1 MLEILLWSMIIV
13 ILYSYAGYG
22 IILFFYGRLAAIR
35 EGREDGAAR
44 SSFEPQVCLLVASF
58 NEGPWIEKKIRNC
71 LHLDYPPEKLSICWV
86 TDGSDDNSVSL
97 LKGHPRILH
106 LHQAERR
113 GKIAAVNRGM
123 EYVDAEIVIFS
134 DANSI
139 LSPQSVR
146 IMIAHFQNPHVGC
159 IAGEKR
165 IQAQGQDEAASS
177 GEGLYWRYESWIK
190 KQESRIGSCMG
201 AAGELFAIRRSLFNA
216 VEEDTL
222 IEDFVISMRIA
233 MLGYTIDYC
242 PQAYTAESASATI
255 AEEFKRKTRI
265 AAGNFQC
272 LLRMPQLLNPVRHGL
287 LAVQY
292 ISHKFLRSF
301 IIPLLLAALLPINF
315 SLLRESAFLPQY
327 VYDALLAL
335 QILFYGLALIG
346 KIFENRSVSSR
357 IFFIPYYV
365 VMMNVASIVGC
376 YRYAA
381 GKQSVKWE
389 KALRK
394 DGPC

>member
-1 MLEILLWSMIIV
+1 MIIV
-13 ILYSYAGYG
+13 ILYSYIGYG
-22 IILFFYGRLAAIR
+22 IALFLYGRLAAVPESSE
-35 EGREDGAAR
+35 EGAT
-44 SSFEPQVCLLVASF
+44 SNCCEPHVCLLVASY

-71 LHLDYPPEKLSICWV
+71 LQLDYPPEKLSICWV

-97 LKGHPRILH
+97 LQGHPRILH
-106 LHQAERR
+106 LHQPERM

-123 EYVDAEIVIFS
+123 AYIDAEIVIFS
-134 DANSI
+134 DANSM
-139 LSPQSVR
+139 LAPQSVR
-146 IMIAHFQNPHVGC
+146 SILGHFQNPHVGC
-159 IAGEKR
+159 VAGEKR
-165 IQAQGQDEAASS
+165 IHAQGQDEAAAS

-190 KQESRIGSCMG
+190 KQESRIGSCVG
-201 AAGELFAIRRSLFNA
+201 AAGELFAIRRSLFND

-233 MLGYTIDYC
+233 MRGYTIDYC
-242 PQAYTAESASATI
+242 PQAYTSESASATI

-265 AAGNFQC
+265 AAGNFQS
-272 LLRMPQLLNPVRHGL
+272 LVRIPQLLNPVRHGL

-301 IIPLLLAALLPINF
+301 IIPFLLPALLPINF
-315 SLLRESAFLPQY
+315 SLLRQSTFLPQY
-327 VYDALLAL
+327 VYDGLLGL

-346 KIFENRSVSSR
+346 KIFENRRVSSR
-357 IFFIPYYV
+357 FFFIAYYV

-394 DGPC
+394 DGSC